1 MTQAVKARRGR
12 PVTGEAKS
20 STERGKAAD
29 EALVQSG
36 GRILSRVRLS
46 PDAAAALLALSEQY
60 GSDRAAI
67 EKALVA
73 AAKKL

>member
-1 MTQAVKARRGR
+1 MEEAKARRGR
-12 PVTGEAKS
+12 PVTGQAKT

-29 EALVQSG
+29 EALVRSG

-46 PDAAAALLALSEQY
+46 PEAAAALTTLAARE

-67 EKALVA
+67 EKALIA
-73 AAKKL
+73 AAQPSK